1 MMIEGDIIV
10 KIICTNKKA
19 SFEYFLL
26 DKFEAG
32 IKLKG
37 TEIKSIRQGKCNI
50 NDAYVIMKN
59 NRPYILNMFI
69 AKYDHGNIFN
79 HDELRTRELLL
90 NKRECDKLV
99 SKIKLDGLTLVATK
113 AYFKDSLVKIEIALA
128 RGKKLQDKR
137 ETIKER
143 DINRN
148 MNKMI
153 KDSYKYQYCML

>member
-1 MMIEGDIIV
+1 M

-19 SFEYFLL
+19 TFEYFIL

-37 TEIKSIRQGKCNI
+37 TEVKSIREGKCNI
-50 NDAYVIMKN
+50 NDAYVILKN

-90 NKRECDKLV
+90 HKHECDKLA
-99 SKIKLDGLTLVATK
+99 SKIKLDGLTLVALK
-113 AYFKDSLVKIEIALA
+113 AYFDGSLVKIEIGLA
-128 RGKKLQDKR
+128 KGKKLADKR

-143 DINRN
+143 DTKRAIASDLKYSNR
-148 MNKMI
+148 
-153 KDSYKYQYCML
+153 

>member
-1 MMIEGDIIV
+1 MIEVGDIIM
-10 KIICTNKKA
+10 KIICQNKKA

-26 DKFEAG
+26 NTFEAG

-69 AKYDHGNIFN
+69 AKYDHGNLFN

-90 NKRECDKLV
+90 NKKECDKLV
-99 SKIKLDGLTLVATK
+99 SKIKLEGLTLVATK

-137 ETIKER
+137 EAIKER
-143 DINRN
+143 DNKRN
-148 MNKMI
+148 IAKMM
-153 KDSYKYQYCML
+153 KEQYR